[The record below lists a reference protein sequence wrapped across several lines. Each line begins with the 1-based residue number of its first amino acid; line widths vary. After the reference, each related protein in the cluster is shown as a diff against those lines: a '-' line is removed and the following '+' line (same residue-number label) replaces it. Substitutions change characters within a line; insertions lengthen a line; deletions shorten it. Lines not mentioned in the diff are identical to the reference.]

1 MDPNVLHL
9 AIAAGL
15 TVICVVITALIW
27 RRAQV
32 KTVFWWIGL
41 TLVPLAIYLAG
52 LAPAVDG
59 AYSTLRYWWGTLT
72 FTPVVWTGLVL
83 GGLALL
89 LLVGSRLIPS
99 ESYAD
104 RRAERKAAAKAA
116 KNPPAAKGSA
126 RPAVTP
132 KASAK
137 PAAPPATATPP
148 AGDDDFDE
156 IADILRQRGIN

>member
-15 TVICVVITALIW
+15 TLICVIITALIW

-41 TLVPLAIYLAG
+41 CLVPMAIYLAG
-52 LAPAVDG
+52 LGPAVVG
-59 AYSTLRYWWGTLT
+59 AYETLRYWWGTLT
-72 FTPVVWTGLVL
+72 FTPVVWTGLIL
-83 GGLALL
+83 GGIATFLI
-89 LLVGSRLIPS
+89 VGSRLIPS

-116 KNPPAAKGSA
+116 KDAPAAKPTQRTSVA
-126 RPAVTP
+126 
-132 KASAK
+132 AK
-137 PAAPPATATPP
+137 PSPSAAAAQPARQSP
-148 AGDDDFDE
+148 GDDDFDE